1 MFGKK
6 KAPRAAARIVLFNAF
21 GTELLACPVG
31 EYALPE
37 SVVLALSVEY
47 FNDPEPCAIH
57 RGAVHKRAMMELLE
71 RCPVGTSLSLSSL
84 EAPIRSYFPEEAAVL
99 RIEEAVE

>member
-6 KAPRAAARIVLFNAF
+6 KAPRAAARIVLLRAD
-21 GTELLACPVG
+21 GTQLVSCPVG

-71 RCPVGTSLSLSSL
+71 RCPIGSSVLLS
-84 EAPIRSYFPEEAAVL
+84 APDIPIRAYFPEEAAVL